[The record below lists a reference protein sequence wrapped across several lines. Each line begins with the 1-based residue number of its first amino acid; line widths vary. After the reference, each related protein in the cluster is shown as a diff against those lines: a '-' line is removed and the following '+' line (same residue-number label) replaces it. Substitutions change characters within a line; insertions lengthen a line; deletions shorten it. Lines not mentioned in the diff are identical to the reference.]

1 VTSICELLYQV
12 DDYVRK
18 VALAN
23 VFIQD
28 LSADYFPF
36 VIQIIIIIII
46 IIKAGLFPLF
56 NKFQLALLLSYF
68 LFLLFY
74 FFIYSLSHSLVDIIT

>member
-1 VTSICELLYQV
+1 MTSICELLCQV

-28 LSADYFPF
+28 LSADCFPF

-46 IIKAGLFPLF
+46 IIKVGLFPLF
-56 NKFQLALLLSYF
+56 NKFQLTLLLSYF

-74 FFIYSLSHSLVDIIT
+74 FFIYSLDIIT